1 MSTMTSSV
9 PNTATPPAATVKKW
23 DDPFKPQGYY
33 RMARM
38 MGKSDNLA
46 IFRRFNDLNML
57 SLLDLQAEIQSLREQ
72 LYTQCEED
80 SGQGREFSTSMKKL
94 RESRQSSS
102 PEHYELLLTIRERMN
117 QYSQ

>member
-1 MSTMTSSV
+1 
-9 PNTATPPAATVKKW
+9 
-23 DDPFKPQGYY
+23 
-33 RMARM
+33 M

-80 SGQGREFSTSMKKL
+80 SSQGREFSTSMKKL
-94 RESRQSSS
+94 RESRQTKNS
-102 PEHYELLLTIRERMN
+102 EQYELLLKIRARMKE
-117 QYSQ
+117 YSQ

>member
-1 MSTMTSSV
+1 MSTMTSSL
-9 PNTATPPAATVKKW
+9 PNTAAPSTATVKKW
-23 DDPFKPQGYY
+23 DDPFKPQGYH

-57 SLLDLQAEIQSLREQ
+57 SRLDLQAEIQSLREQ

-80 SGQGREFSTSMKKL
+80 SGQGRDFSTSMKKL
-94 RESRQSSS
+94 RDSRRSNS
-102 PEHYELLLTIRERMN
+102 PEQYELLLKIRARINE
-117 QYSQ
+117 YSQ